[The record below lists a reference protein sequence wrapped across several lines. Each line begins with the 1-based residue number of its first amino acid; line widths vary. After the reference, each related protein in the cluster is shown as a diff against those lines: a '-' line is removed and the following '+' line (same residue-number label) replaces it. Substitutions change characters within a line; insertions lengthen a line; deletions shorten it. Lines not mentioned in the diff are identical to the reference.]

1 MGTRNRVGI
10 GVSYRPTGLYMLA
23 ESIPGLLRSLKFRAL
38 DSERGPGSDKVFL
51 LLWTLI
57 LWPEC
62 RCEEVASR
70 QATDEE
76 LLLYHTKEFIQV
88 IEQSK
93 NQTEEESEAV
103 CSKYDR

>member
-1 MGTRNRVGI
+1 
-10 GVSYRPTGLYMLA
+10 
-23 ESIPGLLRSLKFRAL
+23 
-38 DSERGPGSDKVFL
+38 
-51 LLWTLI
+51 LI
-57 LWPEC
+57 LSPEC

-88 IEQSK
+88 IEQSR